1 MLRRLL
7 LQDGNP
13 LKNQESKLMCK
24 NWDLGVMRRRYR
36 AEEIQEIFA
45 KSSSSLRYDHLRA

>member
-1 MLRRLL
+1 MR
-7 LQDGNP
+7 QDGNVIV
-13 LKNQESKLMCK
+13 NRNGESRLMCK

-45 KSSSSLRYDHLRA
+45 KSASSLR